1 MTSFNPVV
9 RASVACGLVIGLLA
23 ACHSTQDARADAQ
36 ENRIERQN
44 DRIEARS
51 DRRRRRAEAEDQRY
65 NDWYN
70 RVMGR
75 PAGS

>member
-1 MTSFNPVV
+1 MNPLRPIVLS
-9 RASVACGLVIGLLA
+9 AIACSLTLSLLTG
-23 ACHSTQDARADAQ
+23 CHSTQDARSDAL
-36 ENRIERQN
+36 ENRIERQD